1 MRESKTRGI
10 SAQQLGYMYF
20 MKEFDARYQDSLQLV
35 RKKRPTAG
43 TILLTLLV
51 QTQVGA
57 VNPLLGRW
65 LDLDERALEDI
76 PRGVWNFLHDHWGKM
91 AHGSTSWVPTA
102 TWESTEEKPIPFEF
116 DGIPTVEEI
125 GKTWIS
131 TNEVAEIL
139 GIAPDGVRVRARKGI
154 LERIPKNRSH
164 HGKGGGRAMAMFS
177 TESVVQSIRTNPP
190 PKWRKI
196 LRGQKERVA

>member
-20 MKEFDARYQDSLQLV
+20 MKEFDVRYRESLQLV

-43 TILLTLLV
+43 TILLSLLV

-65 LDLDERALEDI
+65 MDLDERSLDTI
-76 PRGVWNFLHDHWGKM
+76 PQGVWKFLHDHWGKM
-91 AHGSTSWVPTA
+91 AHGSTSWRPTA
-102 TWESTEEKPIPFEF
+102 TVETADAPLAFQFE
-116 DGIPTVEEI
+116 GIPTMEEI
-125 GKTWIS
+125 GKAWLS
-131 TNEVAEIL
+131 TVEAAEIL
-139 GIAPDGVRVRARKGI
+139 GLNPDGVRVRARKGG
-154 LERIPKNRSH
+154 LVRIPRNRSH
-164 HGKGGGRAMAMFS
+164 EGKGGGHGTALYS
-177 TESVVQSIRTNPP
+177 TESVIEAIRSNPT

-196 LRGQKERVA
+196 LRGQRESAA